1 MSLILNKTTATFLHN
16 KSLLSVR
23 CNSNSDGG
31 FRGSHEA
38 SSEKGSAT
46 RTTWRSIDI
55 NISMR
60 FNINIFKQHD
70 RKHLQQARVQA
81 QQAGIAITNLITFK
95 CLNIV
100 LCIGGHLG
108 NIQQSII
115 LRSGSYKGHKKCIF
129 SSWTHVTFLYL
140 ANTWQSK
147 LPI

>member
-1 MSLILNKTTATFLHN
+1 MSLILNKTTATFHHN
-16 KSLLSVR
+16 NSFLSVR
-23 CNSNSDGG
+23 CYSNSDGG

-38 SSEKGSAT
+38 SSKKGSAT
-46 RTTWRSIDI
+46 WTTWRSINI
-55 NISMR
+55 NISIR

-70 RKHLQQARVQA
+70 QQDQQQARVQA

-108 NIQQSII
+108 NIQQLFI
-115 LRSGSYKGHKKCIF
+115 LRSGSYKGHKKCIY
-129 SSWTHVTFLYL
+129 SSWTHVTFPVGISGKH
-140 ANTWQSK
+140 SK

>member
-1 MSLILNKTTATFLHN
+1 MSLILNKTTDTFHHN
-16 KSLLSVR
+16 KKSLLSVR

-70 RKHLQQARVQA
+70 QQQARVQA

-100 LCIGGHLG
+100 LCIGG
-108 NIQQSII
+108 QQSIK
-115 LRSGSYKGHKKCIF
+115 LRSDRIIQRSQKMYLLFMNSCNLPVGIF
-129 SSWTHVTFLYL
+129 GK
-140 ANTWQSK
+140 WQTLSRR
-147 LPI
+147 LSI